1 MKLTANQIRYLLTI
15 RKLAETRHVIKSV
28 DVAKQLDISRASVH
42 KMLGCLKDMNCIT
55 QEPYSSIRL
64 SRSGQRVANECLEK
78 YELIREQLKPVIDVK
93 EDFDLGIC
101 TLLERCRQ

>member
-15 RKLAETRHVIKSV
+15 KQLAETKHVIKSI
-28 DVAKQLDISRASVH
+28 DVAKRLNISRASVH
-42 KMLGCLKDMNCIT
+42 KMLGCLKDMNYIR

-64 SRSGQRVANECLEK
+64 SRSGQRTTGRYLEK

-93 EDFDLGIC
+93 EDFDLRIC
-101 TLLERCRQ
+101 TLLEKM

>member
-15 RKLAETRHVIKSV
+15 KKLAETRHVVRSI
-28 DVAKQLDISRASVH
+28 DVAKQLDVSRASVH
-42 KMLGCLKDMNCIT
+42 KMLGCLKDMNYIQ

-64 SRSGQRVANECLEK
+64 SRYGQRMTNECLEK
-78 YELIREQLKPVIDVK
+78 YEMIREQLKPVIDVK

-101 TLLERCRQ
+101 TLLEKM